1 MVTPFPQPKA
11 AAAASAA
18 PKSAQ
23 QGRSISS
30 PGWDCPRVACLLFNT
45 MKSASPIYDCRDVD
59 GVSFGLQ
66 RQRDLIRAK

>member
-1 MVTPFPQPKA
+1 MPTPFPQPKA

-18 PKSAQ
+18 PKSQ

-30 PGWDCPRVACLLFNT
+30 PGGDCPRVACLLFNT
-45 MKSASPIYDCRDVD
+45 MKSASRIYDCRDVD